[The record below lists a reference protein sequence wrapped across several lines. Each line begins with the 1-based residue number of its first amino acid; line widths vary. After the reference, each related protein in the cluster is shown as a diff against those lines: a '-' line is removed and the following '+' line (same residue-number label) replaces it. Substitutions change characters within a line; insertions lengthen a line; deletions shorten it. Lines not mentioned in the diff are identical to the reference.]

1 MNHDIEFDA
10 SYFHNPHSL
19 GGELLP
25 LYHLAKADGFDGV
38 EGATGSD
45 SGVSPLI
52 SMQSSDQFHV
62 LCVFT
67 PPLREIARGVLY
79 IVGFRSRR
87 VHGVQYY
94 VETMHGGSGT
104 HHMVQ

>member
-1 MNHDIEFDA
+1 MKHEIEFDA

-25 LYHLAKADGFDGV
+25 LYHLAKADGFDRV
-38 EGATGSD
+38 EGATESD
-45 SGVSPLI
+45 SRASPLI

-62 LCVFT
+62 LGVFT
-67 PPLREIARGVLY
+67 LPLREIARWVIY

-87 VHGVQYY
+87 VRGVQYF
-94 VETMHGGSGT
+94 V
-104 HHMVQ
+104 